1 MWCRLCCSDVHGA
14 GFLLR
19 HGPVDFHFCN
29 ENHYAT
35 WKQFRFHPDAY
46 FILRSMPLDRA
57 ALLPAG
63 VSTEEFLSRLDG
75 QCDSNS
81 KAQ

>member
-1 MWCRLCCSDVHGA
+1 MWCRLCCADVHGA

-29 ENHYAT
+29 AQHYAVWQT
-35 WKQFRFHPDAY
+35 YRFHPDAY
-46 FILRSMPLDRA
+46 HILRSMPCDRA
-57 ALLPAG
+57 RLLPPG
-63 VSTEEFLSRLDG
+63 ESTEEFLRRLEEACG
-75 QCDSNS
+75 SSS